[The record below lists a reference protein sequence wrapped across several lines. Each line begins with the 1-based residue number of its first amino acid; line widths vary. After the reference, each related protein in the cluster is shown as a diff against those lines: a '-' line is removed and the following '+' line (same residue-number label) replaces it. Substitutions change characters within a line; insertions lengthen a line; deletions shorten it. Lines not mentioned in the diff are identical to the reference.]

1 MVLFHSLRMNYDMLI
16 IKIRDQIE
24 HKDTPAV
31 GRYAPLKPS
40 VCDGGLPVL
49 LCRPAERTENMVS
62 GLIKFK
68 PPCKHGFLLFFLNS
82 NNS

>member
-1 MVLFHSLRMNYDMLI
+1 MNFDMLI

-24 HKDTPAV
+24 HKATPAV

-49 LCRPAERTENMVS
+49 LCRPAGKGQKACSVQY
-62 GLIKFK
+62 L
-68 PPCKHGFLLFFLNS
+68 
-82 NNS
+82 